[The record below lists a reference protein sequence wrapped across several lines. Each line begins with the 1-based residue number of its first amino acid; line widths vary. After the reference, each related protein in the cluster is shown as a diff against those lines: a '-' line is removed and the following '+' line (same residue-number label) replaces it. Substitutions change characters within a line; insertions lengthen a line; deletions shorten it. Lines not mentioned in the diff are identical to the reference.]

1 MMTIIEV
8 LQLIGGN
15 VITAEEGRKILNI
28 DKLLEGK

>member
-15 VITAEEGRKILNI
+15 VITVEEGRKILNI

>member
-1 MMTIIEV
+1 MTIIEV

-15 VITAEEGRKILNI
+15 VITPEEGRKILGI